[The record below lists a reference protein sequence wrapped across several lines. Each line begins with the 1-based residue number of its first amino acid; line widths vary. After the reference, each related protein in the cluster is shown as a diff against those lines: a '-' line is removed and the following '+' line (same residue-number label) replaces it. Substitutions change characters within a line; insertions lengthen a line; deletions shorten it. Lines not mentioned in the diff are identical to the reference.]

1 MGRVPRAVGV
11 AEPAEAGRRQSAK
24 NGADIR
30 IAVKVMTAL
39 RAETRYDEFV
49 LASGDADF
57 RPLLQVLRAH
67 DRRVTVISTGSSTA
81 AYEALADQLL
91 DEQDVI
97 ELTQPGDLRPDPSQE
112 ARTLDAPLPSGEAGT
127 REEWE
132 YDTFV
137 SIARAEYADA
147 DAPVNLSGLS
157 LRLRTACPAPERP
170 ADSCARAGARSPGRR
185 APAGAHE
192 VPPGD
197 QAAGPPHRCLGAG
210 PPKPRRLRGPPRV
223 QLHRVDP
230 LGP

>member
-49 LASGDADF
+49 LASSDADF
-57 RPLLQVLRAH
+57 TPLLQVLRAH

-97 ELTQPGDLRPDPSQE
+97 ELTQPGDLRPRPVPGGAHPRRPAAQRRGRPLGGVGVRHVRLDRQGGVCRRR
-112 ARTLDAPLPSGEAGT
+112 RT
-127 REEWE
+127 RQ
-132 YDTFV
+132 
-137 SIARAEYADA
+137 
-147 DAPVNLSGLS
+147 S
-157 LRLRTACPAPERP
+157 LRPLAAAEDGMSRPRATRRFLCPCWCPFTRP
-170 ADSCARAGARSPGRR
+170 PSSSP
-185 APAGAHE
+185 
-192 VPPGD
+192 
-197 QAAGPPHRCLGAG
+197 
-210 PPKPRRLRGPPRV
+210 
-223 QLHRVDP
+223 
-230 LGP
+230 